1 MKDTIVPKFEALFGT
16 KKLHLSEVVCVFE
29 DEMTVY
35 DLGIFKVWD
44 KEYITLR
51 NDFPST

>member
-1 MKDTIVPKFEALFGT
+1 
-16 KKLHLSEVVCVFE
+16 
-29 DEMTVY
+29 MTVY

-51 NDFPST
+51 NEFPST